1 VLNQDASILYF
12 KQTNISTIRITLPK
26 ITVYLVTKNRF
37 RLLKLALA
45 SIEAQ
50 TFRDFELIVVDD
62 GSSDETSAYLKD
74 YKSSFEYQYFRNETS
89 LGAPS
94 ARNRAIQAAKGEFI
108 TGLDD
113 DDRFHEQR
121 LEKLLHAWDNRL
133 ALVTSEDYFEKNNR
147 LIRWNKP
154 AQISLDTL
162 LYRNLIGNQIFT
174 RTQYVREVGGFD
186 PNLVAAQDYDL
197 WVRLLKCYGD
207 AHVVREPL
215 QFVNTNDSADDRIS
229 TGVGRKWGYYQFYCK
244 HKALMNPAQRRYQL
258 YSVKRAQEK
267 SPGLMSIFTWVPR
280 KYWLKELAKRFY
292 ST

>member
-1 VLNQDASILYF
+1 MYHFCILC
-12 KQTNISTIRITLPK
+12 KTTTITIRITLPK

-62 GSSDETSAYLKD
+62 GSDDESSVYLKD
-74 YKSSFEYQYFRNETS
+74 YNPPFGYQYFRNETS

-94 ARNRAIQAAKGEFI
+94 ARNIAIKAARGEFI

-121 LEKLLHAWDNRL
+121 LEKLMNAWDDRS
-133 ALVTSEDYFEKNNR
+133 ALVTSDDYFEKKDR
-147 LIRWNKP
+147 LIRWRKP
-154 AQISLDTL
+154 KHISLETL
-162 LYRNLIGNQIFT
+162 LHRNLIGNQVFT
-174 RTQYVREVGGFD
+174 RTQYLQDIGGFD

-197 WVRLLKCYGD
+197 WVRLLKRFGD
-207 AHVVREPL
+207 AHVVQEPL
-215 QFVNTNDSADDRIS
+215 QFVNTNDSVNGRIS
-229 TGVGRKWGYYQFYCK
+229 AGAGRKWGYYQFYCK
-244 HKALMNPAQRRYQL
+244 HKSLMNPVQRRYQL
-258 YSVKRAQEK
+258 YSVRRAQGK
-267 SPGLMSIFTWVPR
+267 SSGLMSIFTWVPQ
-280 KYWLKELAKRFY
+280 KYWIKEIAKRFY